1 MTSGRPSA
9 GIPARVRVPRALREF
24 VAVPLGVVGVLLLLA
39 VASIYAD
46 QVHSPAL
53 GGIRRAVGHLIGKQ
67 AASADLS
74 AIATGLVTVTSITF
88 SVLLLAVQQTASSLS
103 PVVFDQFVRR
113 RTNQVFLGL
122 FVGLALYAYVV
133 LAAVQQSTP
142 PVIGAFIA
150 TVLTVAALGCL
161 LFLVYS
167 TVDQMRPRNVM
178 RHLHD
183 SAVRA
188 HDRETDLVARTR
200 RTVVSGLPVRAR
212 YDSDT
217 FGYIES
223 IDLRLL
229 ADRLA
234 GGHGDR
240 ATDRAIDRATDQADA
255 TDQPEVELHVTL
267 GAEVAIGDAVAS
279 VRARDTRTAEQ
290 IRDWVKEA
298 VALSPAPDIDFDATT
313 GIRDLSNIGWT
324 SGSTSKQNPA
334 VAALALHALRDLGTR
349 WVDEGD
355 RTGDDPLPVVY
366 ADDDVDTVLAALY
379 SALVVAH
386 ESHQHE
392 QAARVL
398 DAYAAIL
405 RRTSGRLAE
414 RIRDD
419 VDAMQPLLDELPSS
433 PQVSQARRTLGFWAY
448 HHTDGDPRG
457 CAAVARRAGP
467 GRPQGAHVP

>member
-9 GIPARVRVPRALREF
+9 GIPARVRAPRALREF
-24 VAVPLGVVGVLLLLA
+24 VAVPLGVVGLLLLLA

-46 QVHSPAL
+46 QAHSPVL
-53 GGIRRAVGHLIGKQ
+53 GGLRGAVGHLIGKQ
-67 AASADLS
+67 AASADLN

-88 SVLLLAVQQTASSLS
+88 SVLLLAVQQTASNLS

-113 RTNQVFLGL
+113 RTNQLFLGL

-188 HDRETDLVARTR
+188 HDRETHLVARTR
-200 RTVVSGLPVRAR
+200 RTVVSRLPVRAR

-223 IDLRLL
+223 IDLSLL

-234 GGHGDR
+234 GGHGHR
-240 ATDRAIDRATDQADA
+240 ATDRADA
-255 TDQPEVELHVTL
+255 TAQPEVELHVTL
-267 GAEVAIGDAVAS
+267 GAEVALGDPLAS
-279 VRARDTRTAEQ
+279 IRAQDPRTAEQ

-313 GIRDLSNIGWT
+313 GIHDLSNIGWT

-366 ADDDVDTVLAALY
+366 ADDDVDTVLVALY

-398 DAYAAIL
+398 DTYAAIL
-405 RRTSGRLAE
+405 RRTNGRLAE

-433 PQVSQARRTLGFWAY
+433 PQVSQARRTLDARA
-448 HHTDGDPRG
+448 HHRTDGDPGG
-457 CAAVARRAGP
+457 CAAFARRGGAGIQ
-467 GRPQGAHVP
+467 QGAHVP